1 MFKSFPLNVDAIR
14 GEVVGSRCCSAE
26 GRVELLLE
34 REVLLELSEGQPL
47 ARRGHGV
54 RASETAL
61 GDELLGLTRVRLVLN
76 ALRRPANDPVEDES
90 LARVLR
96 PRADARLYCALVVFL
111 CHRLKPVKV
120 FAGAGNGEI
129 ITVNRN
135 NELLRGVPEDAR

>member
-1 MFKSFPLNVDAIR
+1 M
-14 GEVVGSRCCSAE
+14 
-26 GRVELLLE
+26 ELLLE

-54 RASETAL
+54 RANETAL

-96 PRADARLYCALVVFL
+96 PRADARLYRALVVFL
-111 CHRLKPVKV
+111 YHPPQ
-120 FAGAGNGEI
+120 AS
-129 ITVNRN
+129 
-135 NELLRGVPEDAR
+135 